1 MPFIDFLASKDI
13 LPIVATNMDPRHLG
27 NLRLVCKQLAES
39 VDATVRA
46 KSVQDAIARYTRAVL
61 LPNGAFR
68 LHSRF
73 GVHTVEIRAIPG
85 MNQLMVEANYVNPL
99 RSNPVLSMRLNGV
112 VYIGRP
118 WGAGGGRDFSL
129 TGEPMTMFMSNA
141 TALQNLAG
149 GVWITNLDTR
159 ADFFGD
165 GTLYTV
171 LQLTLDRGNTP
182 TFPGPYRMQLVF
194 TPVGW

>member
-1 MPFIDFLASKDI
+1 MPFTSILASKDM
-13 LPIVATNMDPRHLG
+13 LPIVATNLDPRHLG
-27 NLRLVCKQLAES
+27 SLRLVCKQLAGS
-39 VDATVRA
+39 INSAVQA

-61 LPNGAFR
+61 LPNGSYQ

-73 GVHTVEIRAIPG
+73 GVHTMEIRAIPG
-85 MNQLMVEANYVNPL
+85 MHQLMVEANYVNP
-99 RSNPVLSMRLNGV
+99 RGSNPVLSMKLNGV
-112 VYIGRP
+112 AFIGRP

-129 TGEPMTMFMSNA
+129 TGEQMTMFMSNA

-159 ADFFGD
+159 ANFFGD

-171 LQLTLDRGNTP
+171 IQLTLDRGNIP
-182 TFPGPYRMQLVF
+182 TFPGQYRMQLVF
-194 TPVGW
+194 TLVGL